1 MTEQKIA
8 QEHLLT
14 SKDNMQ
20 KSDAAVMPHEA
31 GDRVF
36 VVSEQRLATV
46 LDVYGDGINGDHGDI
61 RLDLTGN
68 TSLDDIER
76 YDASKHAAFDH
87 TFIPIKAEW
96 KEFYG
101 ITKDVPLRED

>member
-1 MTEQKIA
+1 
-8 QEHLLT
+8 
-14 SKDNMQ
+14 MQ
-20 KSDAAVMPHEA
+20 ITDTGEVPHEA
-31 GDRVF
+31 GDKVF

-61 RLDLTGN
+61 RLDLSGN

-96 KEFYG
+96 KNFYG
-101 ITKDVPLRED
+101 ITKDVPLRQE

>member
-1 MTEQKIA
+1 MESIA
-8 QEHLLT
+8 CEVT
-14 SKDNMQ
+14 KDNVP
-20 KSDAAVMPHEA
+20 KSAAGVAPHEA
-31 GDRVF
+31 GDKVF

-46 LDVYGDGINGDHGDI
+46 LDVYGDGIDGDHGDI

-68 TSLDDIER
+68 TSLENIER
-76 YDASKHAAFDH
+76 YDASKHGLFDH

-101 ITKDVPLRED
+101 ITKDVPLRDE

>member
-1 MTEQKIA
+1 MEAVACEVT
-8 QEHLLT
+8 
-14 SKDNMQ
+14 KDNMRAR
-20 KSDAAVMPHEA
+20 DVAVTPHEA

-46 LDVYGDGINGDHGDI
+46 LDVYGDGVNGDHGDI

-68 TSLDDIER
+68 TSLENIER
-76 YDASKHAAFDH
+76 YDASKHGLFNH

-101 ITKDVPLRED
+101 ITKEIPLREE